1 MTKNLEEK
9 THKEQLEMLGTFS
22 LEKKIDCVGN
32 ITVFKYLKGYHIVDR
47 MAIYPHN
54 SISYHWTVFSEG

>member
-22 LEKKIDCVGN
+22 LEEKNKLYGKYNCFQ
-32 ITVFKYLKGYHIVDR
+32 VFEIL
-47 MAIYPHN
+47 
-54 SISYHWTVFSEG
+54 SYSR